1 MAISREFIETL
12 NDRLS
17 IEDVV
22 SSYVTLKRTGKNLQG
37 LCPFHS
43 EKTPSFTLFP
53 DTNSFYCFGCQAAG
67 DVLSFIMRIE
77 NLDWIEAVKAA
88 AQRANMAMPEDG
100 YDDSM
105 AKLRVRILNANR
117 EAARFFNS
125 QLMLPEN
132 KEALD
137 YFLNRGLTLNTITK
151 FGLGY
156 APDEW
161 RALTNHLKSK
171 GFNEQELVLANLA
184 RKKDG
189 SANCYDNFR
198 NRVIFPIIDLRGNV
212 VAFGGRVIDDS
223 NPKYINTSDTPV
235 YKKGEGVFALNFAK
249 NNELKRLILVEG
261 YMDVIALHQAG
272 FTNAVAC
279 LGTAF
284 TQEQARL
291 LSRFADEIFICYD
304 NDEAGRKATS
314 RAMKILGKTGLN
326 VKIVNMDGG
335 KDADQIIRE
344 RGKDKFASNLSAAA
358 NEVEFKLGE
367 ILKKYNIQTD
377 DGKNKFLTEAS
388 SLLAYCKPIEADIYI
403 SRLSQM
409 CDVNRDSIE
418 AQVNYARKQL
428 DRQKKYDRAKAE
440 RKLIFSVGED
450 KNNPEKK
457 DNLRAAKA
465 EDVLIASLM
474 RNPDFYQK
482 IKDKFSPEDFI
493 TTFNKRIITHLIQL
507 IEGGYSTSISMFS
520 SEFTPQEMDSIA
532 RLARMGADGLKNS
545 IAECLDCVEVLK
557 KQKQKQNLDPL
568 TMSDEEYRSF
578 IAKKAGGKKNEK

>member
-161 RALTNHLKSK
+161 RALTNHL
-171 GFNEQELVLANLA
+171 
-184 RKKDG
+184 
-189 SANCYDNFR
+189 
-198 NRVIFPIIDLRGNV
+198 
-212 VAFGGRVIDDS
+212 
-223 NPKYINTSDTPV
+223 
-235 YKKGEGVFALNFAK
+235 
-249 NNELKRLILVEG
+249 
-261 YMDVIALHQAG
+261 
-272 FTNAVAC
+272 
-279 LGTAF
+279 
-284 TQEQARL
+284 
-291 LSRFADEIFICYD
+291 
-304 NDEAGRKATS
+304 
-314 RAMKILGKTGLN
+314 
-326 VKIVNMDGG
+326 
-335 KDADQIIRE
+335 
-344 RGKDKFASNLSAAA
+344 
-358 NEVEFKLGE
+358 
-367 ILKKYNIQTD
+367 
-377 DGKNKFLTEAS
+377 
-388 SLLAYCKPIEADIYI
+388 
-403 SRLSQM
+403 
-409 CDVNRDSIE
+409 
-418 AQVNYARKQL
+418 
-428 DRQKKYDRAKAE
+428 
-440 RKLIFSVGED
+440 
-450 KNNPEKK
+450 
-457 DNLRAAKA
+457 
-465 EDVLIASLM
+465 
-474 RNPDFYQK
+474 
-482 IKDKFSPEDFI
+482 
-493 TTFNKRIITHLIQL
+493 
-507 IEGGYSTSISMFS
+507 
-520 SEFTPQEMDSIA
+520 
-532 RLARMGADGLKNS
+532 
-545 IAECLDCVEVLK
+545 
-557 KQKQKQNLDPL
+557 
-568 TMSDEEYRSF
+568 
-578 IAKKAGGKKNEK
+578 